1 MKSRQKNYF
10 RVLLIEDE
18 SYWRL
23 QLATALRAYRLC
35 RVSLLSSFS
44 EAEEFIA
51 SNDLRKFHAVIIDV
65 RLRAQIY
72 DQGGLALLDG
82 IKRQYPEMPIL
93 VLTAYSYDYPGL
105 RETTNRYSRVLTYDK
120 ELFLQHTN
128 TILDLLFFKAPSQ
141 IGDQKPPSNLL
152 RQSYEARRQK
162 TAKAKKRT
170 DGLRESLPEGETSS
184 VNFKEK
190 RKNDLMEN
198 ITRQYKLLHEYERKR
213 DLSDRPKEIE
223 AFNSEI
229 TAITSSL
236 EDYIAQYHRI
246 CQDDNTPCSPE
257 VASIWN
263 EIQHLKQGQ
272 QLIVQKQDETLAAID
287 RIRHEISMKIEDS
300 YRSLA
305 LNLLLALDEQEVRV
319 VGAIIDGIEKNQLS
333 EKEMAEALKAIQTG
347 YAELQAKS
355 LSVSGTTSGAED
367 TKQLPQVWNSPDLN
381 AVGKLKLSIPLI
393 PAILSYET
401 ELSVSVK
408 QSLSDLWGRFFKG
421 KQILI

>member
-1 MKSRQKNYF
+1 MS
-10 RVLLIEDE
+10 
-18 SYWRL
+18 
-23 QLATALRAYRLC
+23 
-35 RVSLLSSFS
+35 
-44 EAEEFIA
+44 
-51 SNDLRKFHAVIIDV
+51 
-65 RLRAQIY
+65 
-72 DQGGLALLDG
+72 
-82 IKRQYPEMPIL
+82 
-93 VLTAYSYDYPGL
+93 
-105 RETTNRYSRVLTYDK
+105 
-120 ELFLQHTN
+120 
-128 TILDLLFFKAPSQ
+128 
-141 IGDQKPPSNLL
+141 
-152 RQSYEARRQK
+152 
-162 TAKAKKRT
+162 
-170 DGLRESLPEGETSS
+170 
-184 VNFKEK
+184 FKEK
-190 RKNDLMEN
+190 RRNDLMEN
-198 ITRQYKLLHEYERKR
+198 ISRQYKLLHEYERKR

-223 AFNSEI
+223 AFNNEI

-236 EDYIAQYHRI
+236 EDYIAQYNRI

-272 QLIVQKQDETLAAID
+272 QLIVQKQDETLAALD
-287 RIRHEISMKIEDS
+287 RIRHEILMKIEDS

-355 LSVSGTTSGAED
+355 LLVGSTTSGAED

-381 AVGKLKLSIPLI
+381 AGGKLKLSIPLI

-408 QSLSDLWGRFFKG
+408 QSLSDLWGRFIKG

>member
-1 MKSRQKNYF
+1 M
-10 RVLLIEDE
+10 
-18 SYWRL
+18 
-23 QLATALRAYRLC
+23 
-35 RVSLLSSFS
+35 
-44 EAEEFIA
+44 
-51 SNDLRKFHAVIIDV
+51 
-65 RLRAQIY
+65 
-72 DQGGLALLDG
+72 
-82 IKRQYPEMPIL
+82 
-93 VLTAYSYDYPGL
+93 
-105 RETTNRYSRVLTYDK
+105 
-120 ELFLQHTN
+120 
-128 TILDLLFFKAPSQ
+128 
-141 IGDQKPPSNLL
+141 
-152 RQSYEARRQK
+152 
-162 TAKAKKRT
+162 
-170 DGLRESLPEGETSS
+170 
-184 VNFKEK
+184 NFKEK
-190 RKNDLMEN
+190 RRNHLMEN
-198 ITRQYKLLHEYERKR
+198 ISRQYKLLHEYERKR

-229 TAITSSL
+229 TAIANSL
-236 EDYIAQYHRI
+236 EDYIAQYNRI
-246 CQDDNTPCSPE
+246 CQDDNTSCSPE

-287 RIRHEISMKIEDS
+287 RVRHEISMKIEDS

-355 LSVSGTTSGAED
+355 LLVSSTTGGAED

-381 AVGKLKLSIPLI
+381 AGGKLKLSIPLI

-408 QSLSDLWGRFFKG
+408 QSLSLLWGRFFKG